1 MQYYDI
7 IIIGGGA
14 AGLMAAVGAGNLTGT
29 THSGNHLIPGQY
41 PEVRSGKEA
50 GNACRKGL
58 NSKDTAK
65 VLVFEKMPRP
75 GRKIMI
81 TGKGQ
86 CNFTNVKAWE
96 DFSGHIHP
104 APNLLKPSF
113 FNLTPEKLI
122 GMFNDAG
129 LDTVIERGDRAFPA
143 SHKASDVVDTLVRM
157 ATEAGV
163 EIKCGKEVVSIEPHF
178 GRTDGDASRAEWI
191 EGIEDKKDKDSI
203 PETSA
208 ISRETDGNKSD
219 NRDCRYFI
227 VKCADGSIYCCDR
240 LIVTT
245 GGLSYPASGSSGD
258 GLVWARNLKLDV
270 HQLFPSLT
278 AIVPEGYKQAGQYG
292 GEKGN
297 PSVRD
302 SIRGHIDRSTPLST
316 TGRALCGVELDNVN
330 LTVLIDGN
338 PVCEEFGDIA
348 FTDGGL
354 EGPAGFK
361 ISRRCVRAVMNGSK
375 VSISIDLKP
384 AVDTDRLDSRISS
397 LWKEISADR
406 RSHGLKYRD
415 RLLILL
421 GKLLP
426 RQAARGFL
434 LCNPNTDHTTLAN
447 TLKNW
452 KTGISGFVG
461 YERCVITA
469 GGISAAEINPRTME
483 SRKIPGLHFAGEI
496 LDLDGD
502 TGGYNLHIA
511 FSTGYLAGQS
521 AGKSLPSHPVSD
533 R

>member
-163 EIKCGKEVVSIEPHF
+163 EIKCGKEVASIMPPVNRNEEEAV
-178 GRTDGDASRAEWI
+178 RNDGKTGAD
-191 EGIEDKKDKDSI
+191 
-203 PETSA
+203 ETGNK
-208 ISRETDGNKSD
+208 GNKSD
-219 NRDCRYFI
+219 NRACRYFT
-227 VKCADGSIYCCDR
+227 VKCTDGSIYCCDR

-245 GGLSYPASGSSGD
+245 GGLSYPASGATGD

-302 SIRGHIDRSTPLST
+302 GIRGHIDRSTPLSAK
-316 TGRALCGVELDNVN
+316 GKALCGVALDNVN
-330 LTVLIDGN
+330 LTVLTDGN
-338 PVCEEFGDIA
+338 PVCQEFGDIA

-354 EGPAGFK
+354 EGPASFK
-361 ISRRCVRAVMNGSK
+361 VSRRCVRAVMNGSK
-375 VSISIDLKP
+375 VSVSIDLKP
-384 AVDTDRLDSRISS
+384 AVDTDRLDRRISS
-397 LWKEISADR
+397 LWKEISVDR

-483 SRKIPGLHFAGEI
+483 SRKIPGLYFAGEI

-521 AGKSLPSHPVSD
+521 AAKSCPIRKHS
-533 R
+533 